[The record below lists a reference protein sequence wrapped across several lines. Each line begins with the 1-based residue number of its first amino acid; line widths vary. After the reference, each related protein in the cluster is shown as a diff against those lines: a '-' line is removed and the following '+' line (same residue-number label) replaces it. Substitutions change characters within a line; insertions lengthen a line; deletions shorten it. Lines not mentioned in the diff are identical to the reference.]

1 MKANGE
7 QYSQELR
14 GTRPSS
20 CMPTGWSHRA
30 GVLCCL
36 QAKAGR
42 EQRTERLHNSKPSVS
57 LNKTFWGE
65 TGSKPAAQDLP
76 ERRTPHPTSELR
88 EQPRNRTDRGSVPTP
103 TLLEGRA
110 GAEQVGLTVACL
122 GACAVP
128 RDRLLRAKVTS
139 ISGDSPL
146 GPKIAT
152 HVVSG
157 ALTGQ
162 PGTKQVLLRGLVS

>member
-1 MKANGE
+1 MVIISDGPSPAQLTGL
-7 QYSQELR
+7 LR
-14 GTRPSS
+14 GSEETMVVEMPGRP
-20 CMPTGWSHRA
+20 R
-30 GVLCCL
+30 
-36 QAKAGR
+36 
-42 EQRTERLHNSKPSVS
+42 
-57 LNKTFWGE
+57 
-65 TGSKPAAQDLP
+65 
-76 ERRTPHPTSELR
+76 HP
-88 EQPRNRTDRGSVPTP
+88 VPTEMM
-103 TLLEGRA
+103 TA
-110 GAEQVGLTVACL
+110 TVGLTVACL